1 MTPSG
6 EELKEA
12 AWWKNNLIK
21 VCFVIF
27 IFILFFSNRVRV
39 PQRQGSTKVQLKGI
53 FVGAKVVRG
62 PDWEWGV
69 QDGGEG
75 K

>member
-1 MTPSG
+1 M
-6 EELKEA
+6 
-12 AWWKNNLIK
+12 
-21 VCFVIF
+21 
-27 IFILFFSNRVRV
+27 

-75 K
+75 KFFAFSVNSKCFKFLSL

>member
-1 MTPSG
+1 MVF
-6 EELKEA
+6 ENN
-12 AWWKNNLIK
+12 KNKN
-21 VCFVIF
+21 FF
-27 IFILFFSNRVRV
+27 IFRVRV
-39 PQRQGSTKVQLKGI
+39 PQRQGSTKIQLKGI

-75 K
+75 NL

>member
-1 MTPSG
+1 M
-6 EELKEA
+6 
-12 AWWKNNLIK
+12 NNLIK
-21 VCFVIF
+21 VCFVIR
-27 IFILFFSNRVRV
+27 ICRVRV

-75 K
+75 KFVRYIFSFF